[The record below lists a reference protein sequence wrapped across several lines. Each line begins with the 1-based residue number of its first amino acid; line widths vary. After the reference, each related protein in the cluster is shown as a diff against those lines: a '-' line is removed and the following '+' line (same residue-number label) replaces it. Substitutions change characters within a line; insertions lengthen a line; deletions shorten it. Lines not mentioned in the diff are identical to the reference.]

1 MFGRADLLTAVPMS
15 ESDTPK
21 SAEPTAEAPGTDET
35 KPATTETEANASKS
49 EANATLPDSPSAKAE
64 VPAAGEAEP
73 PAPVAVTPP
82 RPELPPTVWPSWVP
96 LAVAVAFPAL
106 LFFLLPPLTSSGLWD
121 PYELNVADLARR
133 VGLNLLSAGHL
144 ALDGADN
151 SLPHLNDLGRPQLPF
166 TSIAIGFKLFG
177 LHEWAGRLPLAIWG
191 LAGVVATYAWVARL
205 FDRRTGVYTAIVL
218 STLPLYFVQA
228 RSMLGDICAMSGMA
242 MAFGGLA
249 VAAFDRDDD
258 GPTPVGARLPWLLMA
273 AVGLFAGFESRGGL
287 LGLGVPLGG
296 VGLAWAVSRLSA
308 PSRKP
313 DVAGDVVGGV
323 SFIAAVGVSILAAR
337 VVASPGDNKDLSMW
351 VGAMLHVPPKYPTF
365 DFYLASIGHALA
377 PWSAFLPFAMGR
389 LLIAAPSRTGAP
401 GEREGLARVAVLVGL
416 AVAFLAHGYLSAR
429 TDLIAFTGPVL
440 CAVACAVAIRDFE
453 RGAQSSI
460 AIGLGT
466 LLVAAVLHHDFHELP
481 EKAYQAF
488 GVTGATFPDSFKDQA
503 LKLWWVVLGGF
514 AVTAFLTWIERDA
527 ERNPFDPATYTKVLK
542 TLREAFDGMLALVY
556 FATIAGAS
564 LAGLFVFVGMRLHA
578 HWMPQMSSS
587 IRDLVLNA
595 WWVVA
600 FVPLGAILGLLFMAD
615 VWLWAFGRSRPLTK
629 ASFTR
634 GFEPFE
640 ELLSRIRPADSE
652 PKLERFDWWV
662 AVLALGPFMLLMFP
676 AVGFLA
682 WFGMGF
688 KPYLAALL
696 AVPTGVAF
704 FLGMGLV
711 GDALRHR
718 ASGLALGGAVVGF
731 VLCFFYYPALANQLS
746 PKEVFE
752 SYRRVCP
759 GAPLALLGVGGRTAA
774 YYAGGQPQTLSDA
787 QSAYTWLMAGGG
799 QRRCLA
805 MKSEDLPKLNQ
816 LYREHGPEPRS
827 NLPVLDA
834 RSSQILLVSSQLAD
848 GEKNESPL
856 SGMVLSAL
864 PKPQRPLDVNMDDKL
879 QVLGIDIVDDRGT
892 KVEAIAPG
900 RTYHLK
906 TYYRV
911 LAPITSEWE
920 AFIHIDGYHRRHNGD
935 HKVMNGKYAMS
946 LWLVGDLLMDDH
958 EFKLEPNF
966 TPGTYTVYFG
976 LFVGDT
982 RLKVKSG
989 PNDGDNR
996 VNGGPLRVQ

>member
-1 MFGRADLLTAVPMS
+1 MP
-15 ESDTPK
+15 ESDPPS
-21 SAEPTAEAPGTDET
+21 SASVEPSAPTATA
-35 KPATTETEANASKS
+35 TETETQATRSGESTGS
-49 EANATLPDSPSAKAE
+49 EAKAPPPADARSSASDEAPAKVEAPASPVADA
-64 VPAAGEAEP
+64 
-73 PAPVAVTPP
+73 PAPVVREPP
-82 RPELPPTVWPSWVP
+82 RPEQPPTVWPSWLP
-96 LAVAVAFPAL
+96 LTVAVVFPAL
-106 LFFLLPPLTSSGLWD
+106 LFLVLPPLTRSGLWD

-133 VGLNLLSAGHL
+133 VGLNTLGAAHL

-166 TSIAIGFKLFG
+166 TLIAIGFKFFE
-177 LHEWAGRLPLAIWG
+177 LHEWAGRLPLALCG
-191 LAGVVATYAWVARL
+191 VLGVVATYLWVARL
-205 FDRRTGVYTAIVL
+205 FDKRTGVYAAIIL

-228 RSMLGDICAMSGMA
+228 RSMLGDICAMAGLA

-258 GPTPVGARLPWLLMA
+258 GPTSLGARLPWLLMA
-273 AVGLFAGFESRGGL
+273 AVGLAAGFETRGGL
-287 LGLGVPLGG
+287 LGLAVPFGG
-296 VGLAWAVSRLSA
+296 VGLAWGVSRLSA
-308 PSRKP
+308 PSREP
-313 DVAGDVVGGV
+313 DPIGDVVGGL
-323 SFIAAVGVSILAAR
+323 SFIAAVGFSILAAR
-337 VVASPGDNKDLSMW
+337 VVAAPGDNKDLSMW
-351 VGAMLHVPPKYPTF
+351 VGAMLHVPAKYPTF
-365 DFYLASIGHALA
+365 DFYIAAIGHALA
-377 PWSAFLPFAMGR
+377 PWSAFLPFAVGR
-389 LLIAAPSRTGAP
+389 LLIAAPGRTGAA
-401 GEREGLARVAVLVGL
+401 GEREGLSRVAVLVGL
-416 AVAFLAHGYLSAR
+416 TVAFVAHGYLSAR
-429 TDLIAFTGPVL
+429 TDLVAFTGPAL
-440 CAVACAVAIRDFE
+440 CAVTCAVAIRDFE

-514 AVTAFLTWIERDA
+514 AITAFLTWIERDA
-527 ERNPFDPATYTKVLK
+527 ERTPFDPGTYSKVLK

-564 LAGLFVFVGMRLHA
+564 LAGLFVFAGMRLHA

-600 FVPLGAILGLLFMAD
+600 FVPLGVILGLLFMAD
-615 VWLWAFGRSRPLTK
+615 LWLWTFGRSRPLTK

-640 ELLSRIRPADSE
+640 ELLTRLRPGQGDPRLA
-652 PKLERFDWWV
+652 PFDWWV
-662 AVLALGPFMLLMFP
+662 ALLALAPFMLLMFP
-676 AVGFLA
+676 AIGFVA
-682 WFGMGF
+682 WFSAGF

-704 FLGMGLV
+704 FLAMGIV

-718 ASGLALGGAVVGF
+718 ASGLAVGGAVVGF

-774 YYAGGQPQTLSDA
+774 YYAGGQPQTLNDA

-805 MKSEDLPKLNQ
+805 MKSEELPKLNQ

-834 RSSQILLVSSQLAD
+834 RSSQILLVSSTLAD

-856 SGMVLSAL
+856 SGMVLSAP

-900 RTYHLK
+900 RPYHLK
-906 TYYRV
+906 TYYKV
-911 LAPITSEWE
+911 LAPITTEWE

-946 LWLVGDLLMDDH
+946 LWLPGDLVMDDH

>member
-1 MFGRADLLTAVPMS
+1 MFARVDTLTAVPMS
-15 ESDTPK
+15 DSDPK
-21 SAEPTAEAPGTDET
+21 NPAEPTAPGADET
-35 KPATTETEANASKS
+35 KPADTEAKA
-49 EANATLPDSPSAKAE
+49 APDDDK
-64 VPAAGEAEP
+64 PAAEPAPAASEPADKPAAEP
-73 PAPVAVTPP
+73 AMPIIAKLP
-82 RPELPPTVWPSWVP
+82 RSEEPPTTWPSWVP
-96 LAVAVAFPAL
+96 LAVAVAFPTL
-106 LFFLLPPLTSSGLWD
+106 LFFILPPLTRSGLWD

-133 VGLNLLSAGHL
+133 VGLNLMGGAQL

-166 TSIAIGFKLFG
+166 SSIALGFKLFG

-205 FDRRTGVYTAIVL
+205 FDKRTGVYTAIVL
-218 STLPLYFVQA
+218 STMPLYFVQA
-228 RSMLGDICAMSGMA
+228 RTMLGDICAMSGLA

-249 VAAFDRDDD
+249 VAVFDRDEE
-258 GPTPVGARLPWLLMA
+258 GPTSIGARAPWLAMA
-273 AVGLFAGFESRGGL
+273 ALGLFAGYETRGGL
-287 LGLGVPLGG
+287 LGLAVPLGG
-296 VGLAWAVSRLSA
+296 IGLAWAVSRVSA
-308 PSRKP
+308 PTRKL
-313 DVAGDVVGGV
+313 DRIGDAMGVVSLAAGIGV
-323 SFIAAVGVSILAAR
+323 TVMAAR
-337 VVASPGDNKDLSMW
+337 VIATPGDNKDLSMW
-351 VGAMLHVPPKYPTF
+351 VGAMLKVPSKYPTF
-365 DFYLASIGHALA
+365 DYYLAVIGQALA

-389 LLIAAPSRTGAP
+389 LLVASPERTGAP
-401 GEREGLARVAVLVGL
+401 GEREGLTRVAILLGL
-416 AVAFLAHGYLSAR
+416 TVAFVAHGYLAAR
-429 TDLIAFTGPVL
+429 TEAVAFTAPVL
-440 CAVACAVAIRDFE
+440 CAVACAVAVRDFE

-466 LLVAAVLHHDFHELP
+466 LLVGAVLHHDFHELP

-488 GVTGATFPDSFKDQA
+488 GVQGATFPDSFKDQA
-503 LKLWWVVLGGF
+503 LNLWWVVLGGF
-514 AVTAFLTWIERDA
+514 AICAFLTWIERDA
-527 ERNPFDPATYTKVLK
+527 DRTPFDPSTYSKVIK

-564 LAGLFVFVGMRLHA
+564 LAGLFVFIGMRLHA

-587 IRDLVLNA
+587 IRDVVLNA

-640 ELLSRIRPADSE
+640 ELLGRLRPAEGDKPLE
-652 PKLERFDWWV
+652 PFDWWV
-662 AVLALGPFMLLMFP
+662 ALLALAPFMLLMLP
-676 AVGFLA
+676 AVGFVA

-704 FLGMGLV
+704 FLGMGLL

-718 ASGLALGGAVVGF
+718 ASGLAVGGAVVGF
-731 VLCFFYYPALANQLS
+731 ILCFFYYPALANQLS

-752 SYRRVCP
+752 SYRKVCP

-774 YYAGGQPQTLSDA
+774 YYAGGQPQTLNDP
-787 QSAYTWLMAGGG
+787 QSAYNWLMAGGG

-805 MKSEDLPKLNQ
+805 MKAEELPKLNQ
-816 LYREHGPEPRS
+816 LWREHAPEPRS

-834 RSSQILLVSSQLAD
+834 RSSQILLVASTLES

-856 SGMVLSAL
+856 GGMVLSA
-864 PKPQRPLDVNMDDKL
+864 PPHPQRPLDVNMDDKL
-879 QVLGIDIVDDRGT
+879 QVIGIDLVDDRGT
-892 KVEAIAPG
+892 KVESIAAG

-911 LAPITSEWE
+911 LAPITTEWE
-920 AFIHIDGYHRRHNGD
+920 AFIHIDGFHRRHNGD
-935 HKVMNGKYAMS
+935 HKVMNGKYPMS
-946 LWLVGDLLMDDH
+946 LWLPGDLVMDDH

-996 VNGGPLRVQ
+996 INGGPLRVQ

>member
-1 MFGRADLLTAVPMS
+1 
-15 ESDTPK
+15 
-21 SAEPTAEAPGTDET
+21 
-35 KPATTETEANASKS
+35 
-49 EANATLPDSPSAKAE
+49 
-64 VPAAGEAEP
+64 
-73 PAPVAVTPP
+73 
-82 RPELPPTVWPSWVP
+82 
-96 LAVAVAFPAL
+96 VAVAFPAL
-106 LFFLLPPLTSSGLWD
+106 LFFVLPPLTSSGLWD

-133 VGLNLLSAGHL
+133 VGLNLLSASHL

-205 FDRRTGVYTAIVL
+205 FDRRTGVYAAIVL

-228 RSMLGDICAMSGMA
+228 RSMLGDICAMSGLA

-249 VAAFDRDDD
+249 VAAFDRDDE
-258 GPTPVGARLPWLLMA
+258 GPTSVGARLPWLLMA

-313 DVAGDVVGGV
+313 DLTGDVVGGL

-337 VVASPGDNKDLSMW
+337 VIAAPGDNKDLSIW
-351 VGAMLHVPPKYPTF
+351 VGAMLHVPSKYPTF

-416 AVAFLAHGYLSAR
+416 SAAFLAHGYLSAR

-488 GVTGATFPDSFKDQA
+488 GVTGATFPDSFKDTA

-527 ERNPFDPATYTKVLK
+527 ERTPFDPATYSKVLK

-600 FVPLGAILGLLFMAD
+600 FVPLGVILGLLFMAD
-615 VWLWAFGRSRPLTK
+615 VWLWAFGRSRPLTRS
-629 ASFTR
+629 SFTR

-640 ELLSRIRPADSE
+640 ELLSRIRPAEGE
-652 PKLERFDWWV
+652 PKLEPFDWWV

-676 AVGFLA
+676 AVGFVA
-682 WFGMGF
+682 WFGAGF

-774 YYAGGQPQTLSDA
+774 YYAGGQPQTLNDA

-805 MKSEDLPKLNQ
+805 MKSDELPKLNQ

-834 RSSQILLVSSQLAD
+834 RSSQILLVSSSLAD

-879 QVLGIDIVDDRGT
+879 QVLGIDIVDERGT

-911 LAPITSEWE
+911 LAPITTEWE

-946 LWLVGDLLMDDH
+946 LWLPNDLVMDDH